1 MYLTHYDP
9 FFDGMRR
16 LFGAATLTGS
26 EDKTQWITPPVDV
39 REDDHAWTFLLDLP
53 GVKPGDIDVHVDD
66 GELVVNASH
75 TAESRDE
82 REGKY
87 IHIERAGGAYQRRF
101 TLPGTAD
108 AESISAKSE
117 DGVLSI
123 VVAKKEEVQPKK
135 IAVDVS

>member
-16 LFGAATLTGS
+16 LLSATSFGS

-39 REDDHAWTFLLDLP
+39 REDDKTWTFLLDLP
-53 GVKPGDIDVHVDD
+53 GVKPGDIDVHVED

-75 TAESRDE
+75 SAEHRDE
-82 REGKY
+82 EDGRY
-87 IHIERAGGAYQRRF
+87 IHIERANGMYQRRF

-108 AESISAKSE
+108 ADGIAAKSE
-117 DGVLSI
+117 DGVLRI
-123 VVAKKEEVQPKK
+123 TVTKKEEILPKK

>member
-16 LFGAATLTGS
+16 LFGAPLTGS

-39 REDDHAWTFLLDLP
+39 REDDHRWTFLLDLP
-53 GVKPGDIDVHVDD
+53 GVKPGDIDVHIDD
-66 GELVVNASH
+66 GELVVNAGH
-75 TAESRDE
+75 TAEQRDE
-82 REGKY
+82 EAGKY
-87 IHIERAGGAYQRRF
+87 IHIERAGGTYQRRF
-101 TLPGTAD
+101 TLPTTAD

-123 VVAKKEEVQPKK
+123 VVAKKAEVQPKK